1 MVLDLSFV
9 ERGSVWD
16 RGRRLFLECKAIA
29 AAAARGPAVG
39 VNTDA
44 RWTTPPRGWIKCN
57 VDAARG
63 SMQDFRFVT
72 PPAAVAL
79 AVAVE
84 KCHGRA
90 GSEPAVVDIEGSG
103 NVDVSAV
110 FWFAAVGA
118 DCFEAAV
125 DADSRLLQN

>member
-1 MVLDLSFV
+1 
-9 ERGSVWD
+9 
-16 RGRRLFLECKAIA
+16 
-29 AAAARGPAVG
+29 
-39 VNTDA
+39 
-44 RWTTPPRGWIKCN
+44 
-57 VDAARG
+57 
-63 SMQDFRFVT
+63 MQDFRFVT